1 MKKNLESGNSIM
13 SGINIRISQRPFIFI
28 FLTIL
33 SSLACSANP
42 PHSLKVMSYNIHY
55 GRGMDEKYNLERI
68 AKVIVK
74 ENPDLVGLQEVGD
87 SAMTAKLGELT
98 GMKFIFGPS
107 LERMNGYGDAIL
119 SKYPFKW
126 VGNYSIPS
134 ASSSRYQAMAADV
147 NISCSLDNTTT
158 IRFINTHLDWLKTL
172 GSEAARIAAVD
183 VIEKGF
189 FSNCA
194 LPAILT
200 GDLNSTPDS
209 ETLSKFKSCGWIYES
224 MGKAL
229 YTIPSSNPAEQI
241 DFVLFRPQNKWKVT
255 DVKILDEPV
264 ASDHLP
270 IVMTL
275 ILNNQLSISN

>member
-1 MKKNLESGNSIM
+1 MKNNSESENSVK
-13 SGINIRISQRPFIFI
+13 SGINIRISQRSFIYI

-33 SSLACSANP
+33 SFLPCIATP
-42 PHSLKVMSYNIHY
+42 PQSLKVMSYNIHY
-55 GRGMDEKYNLERI
+55 GRGMDAKYDLERI

-87 SAMTAKLGELT
+87 SVMAAKLGELT
-98 GMKFIFGPS
+98 GMKFVFGPS
-107 LERMNGYGDAIL
+107 LEKMNGYGDAIL

-147 NISCSLDNTTT
+147 DISYTT
-158 IRFINTHLDWLKTL
+158 IRFINTHLDWLNTL

-183 VIEKGF
+183 VIEEGF
-189 FSNCA
+189 FSTCA
-194 LPAILT
+194 PPAILT
-200 GDLNSTPDS
+200 GDLNSTPES
-209 ETLSKFKSCGWIYES
+209 ATLSKFKTYGWINES

-229 YTIPSSNPAEQI
+229 YTIPSPNPTEQI
-241 DFVLFRPQNKWKVT
+241 DFVLFRPQNMWKVT
-255 DVKILDEPV
+255 DVKVLDEPV

-270 IVMTL
+270 IVITL
-275 ILNNQLSISN
+275 IIPNQLAIRD